1 MPSKSSSNYV
11 FFPNVTPALPTFA
24 SEPNTDDF
32 DNDAASDAYSNV
44 DHASLQQEPLF
55 QPSKSVKRPPR
66 KNNKELSPLKSQSR
80 SRSAMDNAAEY
91 AHDNVFDT
99 SVRPEELRVKDEQI
113 KVLTEANME
122 LATKLQ
128 LLEEAMVGSDSVM
141 ERRSEMMRALAGEN
155 FELLAML
162 EVRESGGMIPGMQAT
177 GGDAS
182 FSQGQ
187 TEQIMSQEGTM
198 MSQSPD
204 LAAAPFE
211 AWGEE
216 SVQPDSP
223 NSGYVGHVMPG
234 TNEARKAIQEG
245 VNRLTRHR
253 PLIGQEER
261 AVALGT
267 TRGGEESAMEM
278 RDIVGQIA
286 GLDRDI
292 FDGPKATRKHV
303 VKQIPLQMIDE
314 KEVVRLR
321 VETHALRMFKLKC
334 NEEIVKK
341 EEDMLKMQDHIS
353 GLKRSLSA
361 NNSQQSILQESVR
374 LSEEKVR
381 SMTDQYAMMTNRY
394 HDEEENR
401 LRLAEELS
409 RLESQ
414 LKIKEEEAFI
424 LRTRNSAVVNRWVKA
439 RHRAVEHELKETIT
453 ELSAML
459 EEEEA
464 ARSKGEEELQKKQ
477 LELELMRERHHVLL
491 NDLLAAQEEAK
502 MCRKAR
508 EDALEK
514 KKEAQEAVKV
524 LQLELDVEVAKT
536 VTMRTEMKDLESRL
550 EELNKMKESLLGK
563 VKELEREI
571 SDLKKTLQ
579 QIYQKHADQIGK
591 MEKDYEEKIGILKA
605 YTKTKDEE
613 CRSLSAHNAEITKFN
628 QLAKAN
634 ISDLEKQFQAKVDEM
649 QKASDDSSAKL
660 DEILAVEKNKQ
671 DVLKTYARK
680 KDQELKDRTAEL
692 AEMSRRFNSE
702 QLRREK
708 GDAAQKQLSEDH
720 RMLGLRYSSLQQGYD
735 REMSMRE
742 RLEDTVRELER
753 NLRTDMQRNDSFHRR
768 KFQELAELQAQTLH
782 KLNYE
787 QAARED
793 AEMALIH
800 KQEEI
805 FELRGRCDML
815 KEAKEQADQLQ
826 GLVDEESK
834 QLHTRVRE
842 LLGSLSDE
850 QAKRM
855 ASDER
860 AQKAESVAALEV
872 EQVRSETNMVL
883 EAKMQELRATEDEC
897 DKIKDEVMAI
907 TIAMENAQLQAAK
920 DIAQGSDEIA
930 TLKTGNEELSFRT
943 DEMETSI
950 TKATEDA
957 DIALREVQALRER
970 SPEALSSIKD
980 EKIRN
985 LEALEKSLEA
995 RLKKTEDS
1003 RALATGE
1010 QRSKEKECR
1019 DVKIELMEKTNQL
1032 EQFKREFL
1040 SKEQLADSANLSA
1053 GNMGDGN
1060 FMTDIEDPISRRE
1073 LEDCEAK
1080 LQDTEAEVSEL
1091 DKMLRIEERLKTK
1104 LQNEI
1109 KEKDREL
1116 HKFLIERD
1124 SEVKELLARGKEE
1137 MESSASASKRK
1148 EVERQSRKEA
1158 RNSERAKSDAE
1169 KALKGKAKAP
1179 AGGGG
1184 DAKATEEDPLAG
1196 FSDADKEKFKQVF
1209 DFVRFNK
1216 YKEVDK
1222 LIKEGCPVDWRDS
1235 NGYTPLMVA
1244 SQNGLKRIVKVLLRY
1259 SCDMNAQNHRGHT
1272 GAHLAN
1278 MYDHPDI
1285 MEYLVSKGARDDI
1298 LNEQGKTCHNATK

>member
-1 MPSKSSSNYV
+1 
-11 FFPNVTPALPTFA
+11 
-24 SEPNTDDF
+24 
-32 DNDAASDAYSNV
+32 
-44 DHASLQQEPLF
+44 
-55 QPSKSVKRPPR
+55 VK
-66 KNNKELSPLKSQSR
+66 SR
-80 SRSAMDNAAEY
+80 SRSAMDNAAEFS
-91 AHDNVFDT
+91 HDSNSHD

-128 LLEEAMVGSDSVM
+128 LLEEAMVGADSVM

-155 FELLAML
+155 FELLSML
-162 EVRESGGMIPGMQAT
+162 ELRESGMIPSGTQRAVP
-177 GGDAS
+177 
-182 FSQGQ
+182 QGQ
-187 TEQIMSQEGTM
+187 TEPMYLEQGQTHDDGL
-198 MSQSPD
+198 QPAD
-204 LAAAPFE
+204 DGPFE

-216 SVQPDSP
+216 SLAPQSP
-223 NSGYVGHVMPG
+223 GSYVGHVMPG

-267 TRGGEESAMEM
+267 EGDDSVMEM
-278 RDIVGQIA
+278 RDVVGQIA

-341 EEDMLKMQDHIS
+341 EEDMLKMQDNIS
-353 GLKRSLSA
+353 TLKRDLSS
-361 NNSQQSILQESVR
+361 NNAQKSVLQENVR

-439 RHRAVEHELKETIT
+439 RHRAVEHELKETIV
-453 ELSAML
+453 EVSSML

-464 ARSKGEEELQKKQ
+464 ARAKGEEELQKKQ

-508 EDALEK
+508 QEAQEKMDEALEK
-514 KKEAQEAVKV
+514 VVQ
-524 LQLELDVEVAKT
+524 LQLELDVQVAKT
-536 VTMRTEMKDLESRL
+536 TTMLAEMKELENKL
-550 EELNKMKESLLGK
+550 EDLNKMKESLLGK

-591 MEKDYEEKIGILKA
+591 MEKDYEEKITVLKA
-605 YTKTKDEE
+605 YTKTKDDE
-613 CRSLSAHNAEITKFN
+613 CRNLGVTNAEITKFN

-634 ISDLEKQFQAKVDEM
+634 INDLEKQIQAK
-649 QKASDDSSAKL
+649 A
-660 DEILAVEKNKQ
+660 DEIANEAKENEAKALELKGQEKSKQ
-671 DVLKTYARK
+671 DVLKTYARN
-680 KDQELKDRTAEL
+680 KDQELKERTAQLE
-692 AEMSRRFNSE
+692 EMTKRFNAE

-708 GDAAQKQLSEDH
+708 GDASFNQLEEDH
-720 RMLGLRYSSLQQGYD
+720 RLLGLRYSSLQQGYD

-742 RLEDTVRELER
+742 RLEETVRELER

-768 KFQELAELQAQTLH
+768 KFQELAELQAQTVH

-826 GLVDEESK
+826 SLVDEESK

-842 LLGSLSDE
+842 LIGSVSGE
-850 QAKRM
+850 QEKRM
-855 ASDER
+855 ESDER

-883 EAKMQELRATEDEC
+883 EAKMQELRTTEEEC

-920 DIAQGSDEIA
+920 DIAARDDEIA

-995 RLKKTEDS
+995 RLKKTEES
-1003 RALATGE
+1003 RALSAAE

-1040 SKEQLADSANLSA
+1040 SKEQMADPTTLSG

-1060 FMTDIEDPISRRE
+1060 FMTDIEDPVSKRE

-1080 LQDTEAEVSEL
+1080 LEDRIAEVLEL
-1091 DKMLRIEERLKTK
+1091 DRMLRIEERLKTK

-1109 KEKDREL
+1109 KERDREL

-1124 SEVKELLARGKEE
+1124 SEVKELLARGQEE
-1137 MESSASASKRK
+1137 MESGATAARRK
-1148 EVERQSRKEA
+1148 EAERQSRKEA
-1158 RNSERAKSDAE
+1158 RTQERSRTDAE
-1169 KALKGKAKAP
+1169 KSLKGKSSGADKGA
-1179 AGGGG
+1179 ASN
-1184 DAKATEEDPLAG
+1184 DPTAG
-1196 FSDADKEKFKQVF
+1196 FSEAEKDKFKEIF
-1209 DFVRFNK
+1209 NFVKFNK

-1222 LIKEGCPVDWRDS
+1222 FIKEGCPVDWRDS

-1244 SQNGLKRIVKVLLRY
+1244 GQNGLKRIVKVLLRY

-1272 GAHLAN
+1272 AAHLAQ
-1278 MYDHPDI
+1278 MYEHPDI

-1298 LNEQGKTCHNATK
+1298 LNEGGKTCHNATK